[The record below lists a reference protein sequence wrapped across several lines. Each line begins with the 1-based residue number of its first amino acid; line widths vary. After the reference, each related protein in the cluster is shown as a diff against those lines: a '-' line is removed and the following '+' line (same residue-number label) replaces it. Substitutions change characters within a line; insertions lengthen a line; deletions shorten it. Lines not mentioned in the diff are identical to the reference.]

1 MLFTWIQKPQF
12 IETVLV
18 PLQPTVFSGFLKYH
32 FPDMLWFISGM
43 VLLRFIW
50 FYNSKAQTVY
60 IVCFY
65 LIGFSLEISQLSDK
79 IPGTFDW
86 LDLLFIGI
94 AAFGEGLLYKT
105 LVLRR
110 MA

>member
-1 MLFTWIQKPQF
+1 
-12 IETVLV
+12 
-18 PLQPTVFSGFLKYH
+18 
-32 FPDMLWFISGM
+32 
-43 VLLRFIW
+43 
-50 FYNSKAQTVY
+50 
-60 IVCFY
+60 
-65 LIGFSLEISQLSDK
+65 LIGFVLEISQLSDK

-110 MA
+110 MV